1 MSECTLEKMFVNHEF
16 KIINSNV
23 VKHYTNKY
31 LIEMLTVPKS
41 LSLEYCSILSIISTI
56 SKYSIQG

>member
-1 MSECTLEKMFVNHEF
+1 MFVNHEF

-41 LSLEYCSILSIISTI
+41 LSLE
-56 SKYSIQG
+56 

>member
-1 MSECTLEKMFVNHEF
+1 MDVLWKKMFVNHEF
-16 KIINSNV
+16 NIINSNV
-23 VKHYTNKY
+23 VKHYTTKY

-41 LSLEYCSILSIISTI
+41 PSLEYCSILSIISTI